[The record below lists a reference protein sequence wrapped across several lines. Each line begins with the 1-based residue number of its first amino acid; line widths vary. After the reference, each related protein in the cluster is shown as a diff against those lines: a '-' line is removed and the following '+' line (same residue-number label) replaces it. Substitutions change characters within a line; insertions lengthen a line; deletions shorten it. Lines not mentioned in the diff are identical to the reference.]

1 MLVLTRRKGEK
12 ILVGDDIEV
21 IIINEKNGQI
31 RVGINA
37 PRDMLVVRAELEKRS
52 EKQTLEVSQ
61 ALPH

>member
-1 MLVLTRRKGEK
+1 MLILTRRPGEK

-37 PRDMLVVRAELEKRS
+37 PRDMLVLRAELEKRS
-52 EKQTLEVSQ
+52 EKQTLEVAQ
-61 ALPH
+61 

>member
-37 PRDMLVVRAELEKRS
+37 PRDMLVLRAELEKSS
-52 EKQTLEVSQ
+52 EKLEVAQ
-61 ALPH
+61 